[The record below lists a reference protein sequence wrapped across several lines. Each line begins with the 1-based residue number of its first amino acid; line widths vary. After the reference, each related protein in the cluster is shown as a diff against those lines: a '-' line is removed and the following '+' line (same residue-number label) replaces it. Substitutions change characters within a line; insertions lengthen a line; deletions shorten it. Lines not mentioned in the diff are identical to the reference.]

1 MGVAAHPRPGRAAGD
16 VKSGS
21 SFAISILAVAVGLAI
36 AYLDSSTF
44 GKDARAT
51 AIALAASS
59 FVFSMAAPRVAWF
72 VGLAI
77 GAPVV
82 VLTWMER
89 ASLES
94 LIGLAISAVGAA
106 VGYGIGRAV
115 LGDPGR

>member
-1 MGVAAHPRPGRAAGD
+1 MKSGRA
-16 VKSGS
+16 V
-21 SFAISILAVAVGLAI
+21 AISILAIAVGLAI

-77 GAPVV
+77 AAPVV

-94 LIGLAISAVGAA
+94 LIGLAISAAGAA
-106 VGYGIGRAV
+106 VGYGLGRA
-115 LGDPGR
+115 LFGEGR